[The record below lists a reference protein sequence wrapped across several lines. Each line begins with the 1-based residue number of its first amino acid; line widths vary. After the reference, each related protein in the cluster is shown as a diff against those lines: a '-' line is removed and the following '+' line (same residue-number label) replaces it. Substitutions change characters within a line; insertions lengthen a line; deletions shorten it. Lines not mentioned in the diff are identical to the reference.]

1 MAAALSS
8 ANEEVNKMKKMK
20 QFEDA
25 NLELILF
32 GFDVLTT
39 SGIDDDSESE
49 PYGPSSG
56 YTSGTNMTDNW

>member
-1 MAAALSS
+1 
-8 ANEEVNKMKKMK
+8 MKKMK

-39 SGIDDDSESE
+39 SGINDDSEPE
-49 PYGPSSG
+49 PNGQPSG
-56 YTSGTNMTDNW
+56 FTSGNDMTDSWY